1 MDVVE
6 KKAFIQN
13 NLDRV
18 EEPVLDEIYQK
29 MISFIQDS
37 LMDESE
43 DDIKK
48 GYLTNHETLKKE
60 VKHWRYTK

>member
-1 MDVVE
+1 MNLID
-6 KKAFIQN
+6 KKAFIQD

-29 MISFIQDS
+29 MIFFIQDS

-48 GYLTNHETLKKE
+48 GNLTNHETLKKE
-60 VKHWRYTK
+60 AKLWRYTK